1 MPWLETNVHEQRI
14 RFVTAARQPG
24 ANVRALCRTFQISP
38 PTAYKWLRRYDARG
52 AVEGLVDQSRRP
64 HHSPQQTATLVEEAV
79 VRLRQAYG
87 WAGAKLQPLLAAQG
101 HLLSAATIDRII
113 RRRGLTDPDD
123 AHRPA
128 VRRFA
133 REVPN
138 ALWQMDFKGQYP
150 VGRRWVFPL
159 SVLDDHSRFV
169 VALAPLRGTAATPVR
184 RVLQRCFEEYGLP
197 DAILMDHGVPWWH
210 ATNGHGLTRLTVFL
224 LEQDIRLRY
233 SGVAH
238 PQTQGK
244 VERFHRTL
252 GRRLRQWG
260 VPTTVRGFT
269 HALTR
274 FRTEYNHVRPHA
286 ALAQRPPATCY
297 TASPRRYTA
306 RPQPFEYPADHEV
319 VRVSSAGTIRL
330 RQRTLRLSEAL
341 AGRWVGCRVVG
352 DHMLIAFRGYYVR
365 ELDLRTGT
373 FQPVAPS
380 RLKVLTMS

>member
-14 RFVTAARQPG
+14 RFVTAARQSG
-24 ANVRALCRTFQISP
+24 ANIRALCRTFQISP
-38 PTAYKWLRRYDARG
+38 PTAYKWLARYDTAG
-52 AVEGLVDQSRRP
+52 AVVGLVDQSRRP
-64 HHSPQQTATLVEEAV
+64 HHSPRQTTAAVETAV
-79 VRLRQAYG
+79 VALREAYG

-101 HLLSAATIDRII
+101 HRLSPATIDRII

-123 AHRPA
+123 AQRPA
-128 VRRFA
+128 VRRFE
-133 REVPN
+133 RDTPN

-150 VGRRWVFPL
+150 VAGRWVFPL

-169 VALAPLRGTAATPVR
+169 VALAPLRGTAAAPVR

-197 DAILMDHGVPWWH
+197 EAILMDHGVPWWH

-260 VPTTVRGFT
+260 VPTTVPGFA

-274 FRTEYNHVRPHA
+274 FRTEYNQVRPHA
-286 ALAQRPPATCY
+286 ALAQQTPATHY

-319 VRVSSAGTIRL
+319 VRVSDRGTIRL
-330 RQRTLRLSEAL
+330 QQRTLRLSEAL
-341 AGRWVGCRVVG
+341 AGRWVGCRRVG

-365 ELDLRTGT
+365 ELDLRTGN